1 MPDVNCQY
9 MLAVAMLDGKIDF
22 HNSHDFERMHDPQ
35 VLELKKKV
43 ELVADPEL
51 TKIFPAVRNAIV
63 EITMSDGGQ
72 FKTLV
77 DRMPGAPY
85 NPLSAA
91 ELDEKFLSL
100 SVPIFGEERA
110 RRIASTVHD
119 LDRVADVNALTQLLV

>member
-1 MPDVNCQY
+1 

-22 HNSHDFERMHDPQ
+22 QNSHDFERMHDPQ

-63 EITMSDGGQ
+63 EITTIDGGQ

-85 NPLSAA
+85 NPLSAQ
-91 ELDEKFLSL
+91 ELDDKFLSL
-100 SVPIFGEERA
+100 SVPILGEQRSDQ
-110 RRIASTVHD
+110 IAETTRD
-119 LDRVADVNALTQLLV
+119 LENLPEVGSLTRLLLQ